1 MRTFSQFL
9 EEALI
14 SSLIK
19 AAARQFVKSKVLQK
33 AIASLP
39 VPSNAPKKLDYQKL
53 YHGTTKPAS
62 QAISKDGWKTDVNVS
77 AQKRGSGVYVTP
89 DKKTAIGYAAGK
101 VRQTGGTPDWNN
113 IDIRRFN
120 MPKNVYDDAMKRQV
134 QNPDDWANISQVKQV
149 TMKPSYAN
157 KIDITDKPNS
167 AIDFTNSQRD
177 EIKRRVAAGLKNKA
191 NQDEIKRELGI
202 NPIKEQKTF
211 SQFIAE
217 AEQQLKMVR
226 VYHGTSKSNAKK
238 IKSDGFNDSEY
249 GVYGSGVYSSTS
261 RNVARRYSRDAGA
274 ASGKHD
280 VDSGVVSSIIPSKKV
295 KTIRQ
300 SSPESQEG
308 RNTSKELR
316 KSGQPAVRVK
326 NAATGHETAKPG
338 GGHEDEADYIIS
350 DTKVVNKGIEK
361 NPRVFRP
368 TKDQKL
374 DQTNKTQMARDYYR
388 GKPGTERPYVD
399 RKKGTKKIQTKS
411 AKKI

>member
-1 MRTFSQFL
+1 MKGSKYQFDPINRTSISNTAPGHVSTPAGIKPKSTRTYFDTPKNIITAKQNKDYSTLGKTPKRGLTPFEAWKTGDYPAGVEYAHGKFSQANWSPTHAGSPIVDIQTQTL
-9 EEALI
+9 
-14 SSLIK
+14 
-19 AAARQFVKSKVLQK
+19 SKNN
-33 AIASLP
+33 LP
-39 VPSNAPKKLDYQKL
+39 LFGAE
-53 YHGTTKPAS
+53 
-62 QAISKDGWKTDVNVS
+62 
-77 AQKRGSGVYVTP
+77 RE
-89 DKKTAIGYAAGK
+89 
-101 VRQTGGTPDWNN
+101 
-113 IDIRRFN
+113 
-120 MPKNVYDDAMKRQV
+120 
-134 QNPDDWANISQVKQV
+134 
-149 TMKPSYAN
+149 
-157 KIDITDKPNS
+157 
-167 AIDFTNSQRD
+167 

-191 NQDEIKRELGI
+191 NQDQIKRELGI
-202 NPIKEQKTF
+202 EPMDSSNSSTTYRNLGAGRKESVKEQKTF

-238 IKSDGFNDSEY
+238 IKSDGFNDSED

-338 GGHEDEADYIIS
+338 GGGHEDEADYIIS

-374 DQTNKTQMARDYYR
+374 DQTNKAQLARDYYR